1 MLSTNVNIESWKAYM
16 TNEGELIETEIA
28 DFWMDGDVVYIKF
41 KPTTRHSIEE
51 AHLVVNIHNQLSN
64 GKKTPVLADL
74 LGITTG
80 ADRKARKYYVGEKS
94 SEFKLG
100 MAMLV
105 TSPFQRMLGNI
116 FLALGS
122 PPYPTKLFETE
133 NAGLEWLAG
142 LGSSGDL

>member
-1 MLSTNVNIESWKAYM
+1 M
-16 TNEGELIETEIA
+16 TTEKDKIETKVA
-28 DFWMDGDVVYIKF
+28 DFWMDGEIVYIKF
-41 KPTTRHSIEE
+41 KPTTRHSIDE
-51 AHLVVNIHNQLSN
+51 AQLVVTIHNQLSN

-74 LGITTG
+74 REITTG

-116 FLALGS
+116 FLSLGK

-133 NAGLEWLAG
+133 NEGLEWLAG
-142 LGSSGDL
+142 LANAGVS